1 MNLAQMRASL
11 AAKVGLGE
19 SDFSE
24 ADLDR
29 ALNQIWR
36 YAIPD
41 RLSGATVRGLRTFA
55 TVAGQDTYDLDVVFP
70 GEIRAAQC
78 PVVLAT
84 GRLAFYS
91 DPAAFWADYDAADT
105 AQGTPTGVLA
115 SGRRLVLRP
124 TPNAV
129 LSVYVQCLSYRAAL
143 TADGIA
149 DDREAGVV
157 LAGAAEL
164 VALDLGMDDIASR
177 MNARHETGIGQLVH
191 KYSAGAE
198 ADPVALG
205 DF

>member
-1 MNLAQMRASL
+1 MRVSL
-11 AAKVGLGE
+11 ASKVGLGE

-29 ALNQIWR
+29 YLNQVWR

-41 RLSGATVRGLRTFA
+41 RLSGASVRGIRTFA
-55 TVAGQDTYDLDVVFP
+55 TVIGQDTYDLDVLFP
-70 GEIRAAQC
+70 GEIRAIQR
-78 PVVLAT
+78 PVLL
-84 GRLAFYS
+84 GSDRLRFYS
-91 DPAAFWADYDAADT
+91 DPEAFWGDHEPSDAT
-105 AQGTPTGVLA
+105 QGTPWAVLA
-115 SGRRLVLRP
+115 AGRRLVLRP
-124 TPNAV
+124 TPSAV
-129 LSVYVQCLSYRAAL
+129 LTVYVQCLSYRAAL
-143 TADGIA
+143 ADDGIA

-164 VALDLGMDDIASR
+164 VALDLGMDDIAGR
-177 MNARHETGIGQLVH
+177 FNARHEIGIGQLVH